1 MPNAGSAG
9 MKPPVQADFRESLWK
24 KITNKGT
31 VLAVYLTAA
40 GHMNKKAPR
49 KKTEVPLLFDK
60 KAD

>member
-1 MPNAGSAG
+1 M
-9 MKPPVQADFRESLWK
+9 
-24 KITNKGT
+24 
-31 VLAVYLTAA
+31 VYLTAA